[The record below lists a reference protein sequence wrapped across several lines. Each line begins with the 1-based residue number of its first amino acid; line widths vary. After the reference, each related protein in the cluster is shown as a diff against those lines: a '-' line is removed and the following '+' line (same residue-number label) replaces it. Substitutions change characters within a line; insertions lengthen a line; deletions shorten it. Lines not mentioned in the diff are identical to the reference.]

1 MSTHIC
7 THVATSLS
15 PVSLSL
21 SLSLSLPLSLSL
33 SPSPSLPLSLS
44 LFLPPSLFAVEH
56 LSVNSLQEIFNVTG
70 VQTLEHTAE
79 IPPSQLR
86 TIIMELYTTLR
97 TLKPILGTSKL
108 KLAQELCFNWLQM
121 VYECAE
127 GGTIDCGSLKLI
139 MCMFMG
145 GKPADKSRCK
155 IKMAVILTIF
165 S

>member
-1 MSTHIC
+1 MCTHIC

-21 SLSLSLPLSLSL
+21 PLPPSLSLSLPLSL
-33 SPSPSLPLSLS
+33 
-44 LFLPPSLFAVEH
+44 SLFAVEH

-155 IKMAVILTIF
+155 MAAVITIF
-165 S
+165 VLVYPPPPP